1 MSSLDN
7 FKEVTKYAQN
17 QTVQIIFGSLL
28 IAVMSFLGGRS
39 SINIPPKSVV
49 CSDIIKDNENLSLQ
63 LSEERISCEESKTSA
78 LKEFQHILDIQ
89 CAERVEKALEG
100 CEFSEDLHCPICVA
114 RGVCK

>member
-7 FKEVTKYAQN
+7 LKEVAKYAQN
-17 QTVQIIFGSLL
+17 QTIQVIFGGLL
-28 IAVMSFLGGRS
+28 IAVASFLSGRATVDV
-39 SINIPPKSVV
+39 PPKAIV
-49 CSDIIKDNENLSLQ
+49 CQDIIKDNEKLSAQ
-63 LSEERISCEESKTSA
+63 LSEERITCEESKTAA
-78 LKEFQHILDIQ
+78 LEGLQHVLDIQ